1 MITNIRSSLDDFR
14 TGSFVAGMNIV
25 LADTAEDADETESTN
40 GLGKTTLIR
49 ITQFCLGG
57 DVARDKVLSHPDLN
71 GVSFGMTFV
80 WGGLEIEVDRKTN
93 EDTVLVS
100 EPFLSG
106 LDLETIER
114 EGEFLR
120 VSLSSWKQA
129 LSARLAPDAKT
140 QSGEFSPSFRELMLY
155 LARLGK
161 AAFNDPLLAFQG
173 QPGAS
178 KRLIVS
184 FLLGLNWSRQRQ
196 LQQEE
201 GRRTQINAAIKALRD
216 AQESTDEQSI
226 GDLEAERVVLEGQ
239 IERKRTEVSQFNVRD
254 DYRSLEARLNT
265 IDRDL
270 HDNVNENHSDQRL
283 LEYYR
288 RSAKEVPEAPE
299 QEPLSILKDAG
310 AVFKEETLRSLDE
323 IAEFHQQI
331 YRNRSDFLKTEIDRL
346 REQIAF
352 RNARIDQLSQEKKEL
367 LSVLQSSGALETLI
381 DLQRGL
387 TDLEANSQALK
398 ARIEERK
405 RFDRRKDEV
414 SAEIIDIRK
423 LLKRDLDDRR
433 EIVDEAVSLFAEYT
447 RALYGVPGK
456 LGIDVGNSGYSFSF
470 SIDREGSDGVDQ
482 MVVFCF
488 DLMVATLR
496 ARRRQPFAVLIHDS
510 SVFADVDPRQYG
522 LALQLAASTSKA
534 EGFQYICCLNAGALP
549 SAHLGDLKL
558 DEYVRLRLTDDG
570 DEGRLLGR
578 RLPPRER

>member
-1 MITNIRSSLDDFR
+1 MITNIRSSLENFH

-49 ITQFCLGG
+49 IIQFCLGG

-80 WGGLEIEVDRKTN
+80 YGGSEIEVDRKTN

-100 EPFLSG
+100 EPFLAG
-106 LDLETIER
+106 LEAETIER
-114 EGEFLR
+114 QGKHLR
-120 VSLSSWKQA
+120 ISLSSWKHA
-129 LSARLAPDAKT
+129 LSARLTPNAKT

-161 AAFNDPLLAFQG
+161 PAFNDPLLSFQG

-184 FLLGLNWSRQRQ
+184 FLLGLNWSRQKQ

-201 GRRTQINAAIKALRD
+201 ARRTQINAAIKTLRD
-216 AQESTDEQSI
+216 AQEATDEQSI
-226 GDLEAERVVLEGQ
+226 GDLEAERVLLEGQ
-239 IERKRTEVSQFNVRD
+239 IERKRAEVSQFNVRD
-254 DYRSLEARLNT
+254 DYRSLEVQLNT

-270 HDNVNENHSDQRL
+270 HDSVNENHSDQRL

-288 RSAKEVPEAPE
+288 RSAKEVPDAPE
-299 QEPLSILKDAG
+299 QVPLSILKDAG
-310 AVFKEETLRSLDE
+310 AVFKEEALRSLEE

-331 YRNRSDFLKTEIDRL
+331 YRNRSEFLKSEIDKL
-346 REQIAF
+346 REQIVS
-352 RNARIDQLSQEKKEL
+352 RSARIDQLSREKTEL

-405 RFDRRKDEV
+405 RFDLRKDEV
-414 SAEIIDIRK
+414 SAAIIDIRK

-433 EIVDEAVSLFAEYT
+433 KMVDEAVSLFAEYT
-447 RALYGVPGK
+447 RALYGDPGK

-522 LALQLAASTSKA
+522 LALQLAAFTSKA

-549 SAHLGDLKL
+549 VAHLGDLTL
-558 DEYVRLRLTDDG
+558 NDYVRLRLTDDG